1 MTVAVMKAKMMEEAT
16 NPDTRSG
23 LMLRRRPSPI
33 WPAEHDEVADQ
44 QHAGREPTSA
54 YAHNA
59 AAGAGP
65 LGRGRPFVVPTL
77 TPAHDA
83 VLAILDWLPVETV
96 ADAALVAALLAM
108 PEGDAAWLLDELG
121 EAGCVASAKGPVQ

>member
-1 MTVAVMKAKMMEEAT
+1 V
-16 NPDTRSG
+16 S
-23 LMLRRRPSPI
+23 
-33 WPAEHDEVADQ
+33 
-44 QHAGREPTSA
+44 
-54 YAHNA
+54 
-59 AAGAGP
+59 
-65 LGRGRPFVVPTL
+65 TL